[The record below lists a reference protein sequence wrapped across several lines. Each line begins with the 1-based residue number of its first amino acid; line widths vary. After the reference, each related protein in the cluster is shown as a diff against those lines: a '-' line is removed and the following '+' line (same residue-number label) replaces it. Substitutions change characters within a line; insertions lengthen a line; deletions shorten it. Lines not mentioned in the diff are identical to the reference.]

1 MRAGE
6 ALHREDITQ
15 ELMDHAGLTEG
26 QLECVA
32 IVHICI
38 DKTTECGGQDHLDT
52 EMVVHD
58 NWVAEG
64 LADGHIEVTGYDG
77 EEHHIHV
84 GKINDQEYKNT

>member
-1 MRAGE
+1 
-6 ALHREDITQ
+6 
-15 ELMDHAGLTEG
+15 MDHIGLTER

-32 IVHICI
+32 IVHIFI
-38 DKTTECGGQDHLDT
+38 DKTTEREGRDHLDT